1 MFLIQFHGKS
11 FIILFLL
18 LTVLGVSS
26 CSSIPE
32 YENARYPAHSA
43 KPQSV
48 PVYSY
53 RIVNT
58 YPHDNGAFTQG
69 LVFENDVIYEG
80 TGLYGKSSLRKLDL
94 ETGEVLQIYELPTH
108 YFGEGITVFQDIII
122 QLTWKSNSGFIY
134 DKNSFQLLRDFTYA
148 TEGWGITHD
157 GERLIMSDGTS
168 TLHFLDPETFS
179 TIGHIE
185 VYDNDIPIDKLNELE
200 YINGQ
205 IYANVWQTNYIA
217 IIDPQSGQ
225 VSGWVEL
232 SGLLPSQYCSTPV
245 DVLNGIAY
253 DNANDRLLVT
263 GKLWPWLFEIKLVA
277 KE

>member
-1 MFLIQFHGKS
+1 MLHGKY
-11 FIILFLL
+11 FIMLL
-18 LTVLGVSS
+18 LLLAVSGISS
-26 CSSIPE
+26 CSSIPG
-32 YENARYPAHSA
+32 YENDKYPAHSV

-48 PVYSY
+48 PAYSY
-53 RIVNT
+53 KIVNT

-80 TGLYGKSSLRKLDL
+80 TGLYEKSSLRKSDM
-94 ETGEVLQIYELPTH
+94 ETGRVLQSHELPAQ

-122 QLTWKSNSGFIY
+122 QLTWKSNKGFVY
-134 DKNSFQLLRDFTYA
+134 DKSSFRLLRDFTYA
-148 TEGWGITHD
+148 TEGWGLTHD

-179 TIGHIE
+179 TIGHID
-185 VYDNDIPIDKLNELE
+185 VFNNDTPIDKLNELE

-205 IYANVWQTNYIA
+205 IYANIWQTDDIA
-217 IIDPQSGQ
+217 IINPQSGQ
-225 VSGWVEL
+225 VSAWIDL
-232 SGLLPSQYCSTPV
+232 SGLLSSQYYSEPV

-253 DNANDRLLVT
+253 DTVNDRLLVT

-277 KE
+277 AE